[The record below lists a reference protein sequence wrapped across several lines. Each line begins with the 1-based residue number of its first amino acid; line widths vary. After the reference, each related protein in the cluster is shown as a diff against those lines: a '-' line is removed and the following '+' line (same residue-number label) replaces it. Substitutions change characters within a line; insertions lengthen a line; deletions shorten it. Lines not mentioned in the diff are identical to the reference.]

1 MLIQSSMRLNTKT
14 VKKPKMAVHKDPIR
28 FPNISGIN
36 EGMFKRLW
44 TGHMKSLAK
53 DLAGELKEIVD

>member
-1 MLIQSSMRLNTKT
+1 MRLNTKT